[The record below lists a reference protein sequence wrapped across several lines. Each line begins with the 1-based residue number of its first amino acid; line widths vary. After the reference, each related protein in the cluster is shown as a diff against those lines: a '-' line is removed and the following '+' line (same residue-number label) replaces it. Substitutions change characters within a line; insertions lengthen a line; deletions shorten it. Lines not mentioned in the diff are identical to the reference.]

1 MKVGLCT
8 IAFRERSLE
17 DVISIAS
24 DYGFDGVEI
33 WGKPP
38 HMPEEYDAKHVEKVR
53 NLVSSKGLEVTAF
66 GSYVHPLLPL
76 HQKHF
81 EVAANIAQGLGTR
94 LLRIWS
100 GGGSSKSI
108 LPTDKRSLFF
118 RLASLSQWA
127 QFRELTLGLEMHD
140 NNFSDSATTTQ
151 ELLDYVKSPALKTYW
166 QPSFRSG
173 ADDPIESI
181 ELLGK
186 KIINVHAQNADENG
200 KGCGLA
206 DGIIDYNEVVQK
218 LADIGYDGYLEVEF
232 IHGENKL
239 SALQRDRDFLV
250 SLTDTIAY
258 SSSQN
263 I

>member
-1 MKVGLCT
+1 MT
-8 IAFRERSLE
+8 E
-17 DVISIAS
+17 
-24 DYGFDGVEI
+24 
-33 WGKPP
+33 
-38 HMPEEYDAKHVEKVR
+38 
-53 NLVSSKGLEVTAF
+53 SS
-66 GSYVHPLLPL
+66 
-76 HQKHF
+76 QK
-81 EVAANIAQGLGTR
+81 
-94 LLRIWS
+94 
-100 GGGSSKSI
+100 
-108 LPTDKRSLFF
+108 
-118 RLASLSQWA
+118 
-127 QFRELTLGLEMHD
+127 
-140 NNFSDSATTTQ
+140 
-151 ELLDYVKSPALKTYW
+151 

-258 SSSQN
+258 SSNQN